1 MLKNAKV
8 NMDEHTN
15 YKELVSQLRQELSGL
30 QLKIRDKKLPV
41 IVVFE
46 GWSAS
51 GKGSLIAE
59 MIKYLDPRFFKVHSF
74 LPATPSE
81 MRYPLLNRFWKDIPE
96 YGKMLIMDRSWYQ
109 ELAIARMEE
118 DISSKEYNGRVK
130 AVNTFER
137 QLSDDGY
144 LIIKLFLH
152 ISKEEQ
158 AQRFEKLCDNDDTS
172 WRVTKLDKKRHK
184 HYDEYF
190 DAFDDM
196 TEKTNTAYAPWNI
209 IDATDKTFAK
219 YQMFSIITESI
230 TKALEEKRQPNPINE
245 VFPLLTMPALA
256 DISLDD
262 KVLSP
267 DEYAEQ
273 LKKCQ
278 KELSKLHNRLYRA
291 KIPMIIAFEGWD
303 AAGKG
308 GNIKRLAYPLD
319 PRGFDVYPIASPEA
333 HELAR
338 HYLWRFWN
346 KLPKKGHVA
355 VFDRSWYGRVMV
367 ERIEGYCTEND
378 WQRAYNEINEFER
391 ELTNWG
397 AVVMKF
403 WLHIDSDTQ
412 LQRFEAR
419 QNTPSKQ
426 WKITDEDWRN
436 REKWAAYE
444 TSVNEMLQKTSTPDA
459 PWHIIESN
467 DKYYARIKTLRI
479 VKEALEKALG
489 K

>member
-1 MLKNAKV
+1 MVKEKN
-8 NMDEHTN
+8 HTKTEDKKKMKAEIKKYQN
-15 YKELVSQLRQELSGL
+15 VLTQQ
-30 QLKIRDKKLPV
+30 QLKIKEEKLPV
-41 IVVFE
+41 IILVE
-46 GWSAS
+46 GWAAA
-51 GKGSLIAE
+51 GKGKVINDLISE
-59 MIKYLDPRFFKVHSF
+59 LDPRFYKVFSQDSAREDGRPF
-74 LPATPSE
+74 LYHFFNA
-81 MRYPLLNRFWKDIPE
+81 IPE
-96 YGKMLIMDRSWYQ
+96 NGKFLIMDSGW
-109 ELAIARMEE
+109 ME
-118 DISSKEYNGRVK
+118 K
-130 AVNTFER
+130 AVKDRVEGHSDKDKYRADIRSTNMFER
-137 QLSDDGY
+137 TLKNNGY
-144 LIIKLFLH
+144 EIIKLFAD
-152 ISKEEQ
+152 ISEKEQKE
-158 AQRFEKLCDNDDTS
+158 RFEKLASN
-172 WRVTKLDKKRHK
+172 K
-184 HYDEYF
+184 
-190 DAFDDM
+190 
-196 TEKTNTAYAPWNI
+196 NTAWR
-209 IDATDKTFAK
+209 
-219 YQMFSIITESI
+219 ITESDVKQNRRYDVYRELYSDFMRKTSDEFPWI
-230 TKALEEKRQPNPINE
+230 ILDGKNTDELLQGAFAAVTERVNEALKRGKYNAPAYDE
-245 VFPLLTMPALA
+245 SFETLTMPKLEEVGLNRAL
-256 DISLDD
+256 S
-262 KVLSP
+262 KS
-267 DEYAEQ
+267 EYKKE
-273 LKKCQ
+273 LKKLQ
-278 KELSKLHNRLYRA
+278 SQIKELHNEIYRK
-291 KIPMIIAFEGWD
+291 KIPVVIAYEGWD

>member
-1 MLKNAKV
+1 MPKLEEVGLNRALSKSEYK
-8 NMDEHTN
+8 
-15 YKELVSQLRQELSGL
+15 KEL
-30 QLKIRDKKLPV
+30 KKL
-41 IVVFE
+41 
-46 GWSAS
+46 
-51 GKGSLIAE
+51 
-59 MIKYLDPRFFKVHSF
+59 
-74 LPATPSE
+74 
-81 MRYPLLNRFWKDIPE
+81 
-96 YGKMLIMDRSWYQ
+96 RSQ
-109 ELAIARMEE
+109 I
-118 DISSKEYNGRVK
+118 
-130 AVNTFER
+130 
-137 QLSDDGY
+137 
-144 LIIKLFLH
+144 
-152 ISKEEQ
+152 
-158 AQRFEKLCDNDDTS
+158 
-172 WRVTKLDKKRHK
+172 
-184 HYDEYF
+184 
-190 DAFDDM
+190 
-196 TEKTNTAYAPWNI
+196 
-209 IDATDKTFAK
+209 
-219 YQMFSIITESI
+219 
-230 TKALEEKRQPNPINE
+230 
-245 VFPLLTMPALA
+245 
-256 DISLDD
+256 
-262 KVLSP
+262 
-267 DEYAEQ
+267 
-273 LKKCQ
+273 
-278 KELSKLHNRLYRA
+278 KELHNEIYRK
-291 KIPMIIAFEGWD
+291 KIPVVIAYEGWD